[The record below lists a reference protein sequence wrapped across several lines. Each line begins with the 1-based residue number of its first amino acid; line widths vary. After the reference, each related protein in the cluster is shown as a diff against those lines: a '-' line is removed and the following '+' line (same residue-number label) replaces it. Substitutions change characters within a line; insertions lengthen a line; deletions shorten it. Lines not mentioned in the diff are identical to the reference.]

1 MTYNKPEIKVVETE
15 EICYCHGSNHCC
27 HSHYHNKEKE
37 EEYDDDICDKNY
49 EYEYT

>member
-15 EICYCHGSNHCC
+15 EICCHGSNHCC
-27 HSHYHNKEKE
+27 HHHNKEKE

-49 EYEYT
+49 EYEYI